1 MARIIRSHKERVR
14 QANDTLKNNS
24 RYNIERISIFD
35 REAFV
40 EFYLLEDIER
50 LYRMRLANEEAYVPQ
65 GRADERGRVANIE
78 RFKAIINLFQ
88 AAIGACRAAIS
99 AGLYKAVWKAIPER
113 ALMVAAN
120 SVKRLPVL
128 REIVGDILRDLYK
141 DKTFV
146 ELVLKGV
153 NDDLDD
159 YDINDK
165 NTREY
170 YQLPTQDEIDEVIRS
185 AEEVIPDKKR
195 NNKVT
200 PNT

>member
-1 MARIIRSHKERVR
+1 MPIIRSHKARVK
-14 QANDTLKNNS
+14 QANDTLKTNP
-24 RYNIERISIFD
+24 RYMNERISIFD

-65 GRADERGRVANIE
+65 GRADERGRTANIA
-78 RFKAIINLFQ
+78 RFKAIISLFQ
-88 AAIGACRAAIS
+88 SAIGACRAAIS

-128 REIVGDILRDLYK
+128 REIASDILRDLYK
-141 DKTFV
+141 DETFV
-146 ELVLKGV
+146 ELLVKGMEE
-153 NDDLDD
+153 DLDD

-170 YQLPTQDEIDEVIRS
+170 YQLPTQDEIDEIIRS
-185 AEEVIPDKKR
+185 AEEIIPDKKR
-195 NNKVT
+195 NNKVN